1 MPALNS
7 VCGWR
12 MSSNKFHTTSV
23 TVATSRNSFPE
34 LGRLGTNFDKVAAI
48 SNIIA
53 TNQNKIAT
61 HASPKAYDQTQN
73 VVICFQNF

>member
-1 MPALNS
+1 MPALNL
-7 VCGWR
+7 VRGWR

-48 SNIIA
+48 SD
-53 TNQNKIAT
+53 KIL
-61 HASPKAYDQTQN
+61 KYTQRL
-73 VVICFQNF
+73 

>member
-1 MPALNS
+1 MLALNS

-48 SNIIA
+48 SD
-53 TNQNKIAT
+53 KIEI
-61 HASPKAYDQTQN
+61 N
-73 VVICFQNF
+73 RN